1 MTDDRQQQVE
11 PTVEPDDEDVV
22 EALATV
28 VDGRGLVP
36 PGVAGPLA
44 RARGWSGRLVDVL
57 HLVTDDAE
65 TMGYLAGGRRPDE
78 VVTWARI
85 WADTPLSLGEIRSI
99 VSSAG
104 WDPDPFVVLS
114 RVGLLEA
121 VLRREDGSPRRI
133 AGELAGAWVS
143 DQLALADEA
152 QVVAAVEAVLRAEKA
167 EKPETAT
174 PQGGAG
180 AGP

>member
-1 MTDDRQQQVE
+1 MNDRQQVE
-11 PTVEPDDEDVV
+11 RTVEPGADEVV
-22 EALATV
+22 EALAAV
-28 VDGRGLVP
+28 VDEQGLVP
-36 PGVAGPLA
+36 PGVVGPLA

-78 VVTWARI
+78 VVTWARM
-85 WADTPLSLGEIRSI
+85 WAESPLGLGEIRLI

-114 RVGLLEA
+114 RVGLLEV
-121 VLRREDGSPRRI
+121 VLRCEDGSPRRI
-133 AGELAGAWVS
+133 DGELAGAWVS

-152 QVVAAVEAVLRAEKA
+152 QVVATVEAVLRTGEAPHGGPGA
-167 EKPETAT
+167 KP
-174 PQGGAG
+174 
-180 AGP
+180 